1 MFRFKHSYARLIFV
15 LFFSVVA
22 VTLFNTSVAKAAPTV
37 PNPPDFTDSARLLV
51 GKSSG
56 GVGIEALTSIVK
68 IYSVSPTITVN
79 IRGFGQ
85 CNGDGFDYLNPGETT
100 YRVYQTRPSDEART
114 GSALTSRANGSI
126 CNGYRNNVDYTFSV
140 THPGSP
146 SQLPG
151 HTNLYVFEF
160 VATLA
165 GSSLGFNAFRVNVP
179 GGDVGY
185 SRTSGTDFAI
195 KSDFNEDFPTYSNF
209 NIKFAP
215 SCDFVTPANRLL
227 EWYDADQGEPNQEEQ
242 ISFDLID
249 ETTGTTIINNFTAVG
264 GQNEARSRSV
274 TFEPGHKYNWRWQN
288 VSSYNGIQFQL
299 PFDSFYYETVCT
311 TPTSNVECVPNVLLT
326 PGDPSSG
333 QSFTVRVSVSYD
345 GGAPTRPTY
354 NMSVN
359 VQGAPVYNNNN
370 ADYTAAN
377 GMASFTTPQIRRVA
391 GTYRVTWNFTG
402 LAEPCEADIVVTN
415 KPYFRVYGGDV
426 LAGSGFGN
434 GCTPTDGATIIGWN
448 RGNQPADSDFPASSP
463 YGGAGVQLAAFALGA
478 INDFTSA
485 ATRSVPPNVRPL
497 PPKGLS
503 FANTSGTGTYGG
515 TWDRNNVTCASDYF
529 KHAQEAPNGCPPG
542 NPVNLN
548 SLNGGYSCP
557 TGTNLRIGNSP
568 VNKGSKITIFVDG
581 DVAITGNIFVNGGA
595 TYANINEIPSVRII
609 ARNIYIAP
617 GANSID
623 AVLIAQPDPNI
634 PDPDKDKT
642 GNIYTCSDGGFAAPN
657 KSQMINACRNKL
669 TVNGAMI
676 AQRFRFFRSPGG
688 FASGN
693 FMSGNNNEP
702 ATSPNIAEVIQY
714 NPEVWLTNPAI
725 QSPFP
730 SPNQT
735 YTSQPPIL

>member
-1 MFRFKHSYARLIFV
+1 MFHFKRFYTQLITVF
-15 LFFSVVA
+15 LFSVVV
-22 VTLFNTSVAKAAPTV
+22 VTLSNSSVAKAAPTV
-37 PNPPDFTDSARLLV
+37 PNPGDFTDRTRLLV

-85 CNGDGFDYLNPGETT
+85 CNGDGFDYLNPGQTT
-100 YRVYQTRPSDEART
+100 YRVYRTLPDETRT
-114 GSALTSRANGSI
+114 GSPLTSRPNGGV
-126 CNGYRNNVDYTFSV
+126 CNGYTNNVDYTFSV

-179 GGDVGY
+179 GGDVGF

-195 KSDFNEDFPTYSNF
+195 KSDFNENFPTYSEF

-227 EWYDADQGEPNQEEQ
+227 EWFDADQGEPNQLET

-249 ETTGTTIINNFTAVG
+249 ETTGTTIINNYSAVG
-264 GQNEARSRSV
+264 GQNEARNRSV
-274 TFEPGHKYNWRWQN
+274 TFEPGHRYNWRWQN
-288 VSSYNGIQFQL
+288 VSSYNGVQFQL
-299 PFDSFYYETVCT
+299 PFDSIYYETVCT
-311 TPTSNVECVPNVLLT
+311 PPPPPTSNVECIDNAFLT
-326 PGDPSSG
+326 PAEPSANE
-333 QSFTVRVSVSYD
+333 SFTVRVRVSYD
-345 GGAPTRPTY
+345 GGTPSRPTY
-354 NMSVN
+354 TMQVN
-359 VQGAPVYNNNN
+359 ITSTFPYSPYSESD
-370 ADYTAAN
+370 ADYSAVN
-377 GMASFTTPQIRRVA
+377 GIASFTTPDPPLKRRA
-391 GTYRVTWNFTG
+391 GTYTVTWRFTG
-402 LAEPCEADIVVTN
+402 PGVDSGQCSDTITITD

-426 LAGSGFGN
+426 LAGSGFGSS
-434 GCTPTDGATIIGWN
+434 CSTTPDATIIGWN
-448 RGNQPADSDFPASSP
+448 RGNLPANSDFPASSP

-478 INDFTSA
+478 INDFASA
-485 ATRSVPPNVRPL
+485 TTRGSLPR

-503 FANTSGTGTYGG
+503 FANTAGTGTYGG
-515 TWDRNNVTCASDYF
+515 TWDSDNVTCASDYF
-529 KHAQEAPNGCPPG
+529 ALASEAPNGCPPG
-542 NPVNLN
+542 DPVNLN

-581 DVAITGNIFVNGGA
+581 NVAITGPIFVNGGA

-623 AVLIAQPDPNI
+623 AVLIAQPD
-634 PDPDKDKT
+634 
-642 GNIYTCSDGGFAAPN
+642 GNAGGTIYTCSDGGFGEPN
-657 KSQMINACRNKL
+657 KSQMINACRTKL

-676 AQRFRFFRSPGG
+676 AQRFRFFRTLGS
-688 FASGN
+688 
-693 FMSGNNNEP
+693 FMPGNNIEP
-702 ATSPNIAEVIQY
+702 ATSSNIAEVIQY
-714 NPEVWLTNPAI
+714 NPEVWLTSPAVQAPI
-725 QSPFP
+725 RN
-730 SPNQT
+730 PNQT